1 MLDIQIQPSVI
12 LSSPFVQMLLSK
24 VINMYLR
31 LILCKGPKNPLITI
45 DDSKDPISA
54 NDSSDSLKIDQF
66 FLKILL
72 TLKRNA

>member
-12 LSSPFVQMLLSK
+12 LSCPFVQMLLSK
-24 VINMYLR
+24 VINMYLS
-31 LILCKGPKNPLITI
+31 LILFKGPKNPLITI

-54 NDSSDSLKIDQF
+54 NDFSDSLKIDQF